1 MFDGYLTLGD
11 VDVKGKRVLVRVDYN
26 VPLDEFGNIVDDV
39 RIRET
44 IPTINY
50 LLDKNAK
57 VILASHLG
65 RPKGERNPKYS
76 LKPVAERL
84 KRLLETEVKFAPDC
98 VGEEVEKMVNSMKE
112 GEIILLE
119 NLRFHKEEEENDP
132 NFAKALASLGDIY
145 VIDAFGTC
153 HRKHASMYGIKDFIN
168 PVVMGFLLE
177 RELKYFEQALVN
189 PERPVVA
196 FIGGAKVSSKLGIIK
211 HLLNK
216 VDKIF
221 IGGAMAFTFIR
232 AMGYHTGSSLVEED
246 MFEEALYVL
255 EEAKKRDVKFYL
267 PVDFVCG
274 KEISEKTPVIEVPWQ
289 EITDGWIGLDIGK
302 ASIQLIKEIIKD
314 AQTIVWNGP
323 MGVFEIDQFKTGTFS
338 LAHEIANSP
347 ALSIAGGGDTDY
359 AIHRAGVVDGISYIS
374 TGGGAFLK
382 LLEGKTLPCLNA
394 ITNKTSLKSN

>member
-11 VDVKGKRVLVRVDYN
+11 VDVNGKRVFVRVDYN
-26 VPLDEFGNIVDDV
+26 VPLDEYGNIVDDV

-65 RPKGERNPKYS
+65 RPKGERNLKYS

-84 KRLLETEVKFAPDC
+84 KRLLNLDVKFAPDC
-98 VGEEVEKMVNSMKE
+98 VGEEVESIVNSMKE
-112 GEIILLE
+112 GEIVLLE
-119 NLRFHKEEEENDP
+119 NLRFHKEEEANDP
-132 NFAKALASLGDIY
+132 NFAKALASLSDVY

-153 HRKHASMYGIKDFIN
+153 HRKHASMYGIKDYIQ

-177 RELKYFEQALVN
+177 RELKYFEKALVN
-189 PERPVVA
+189 PQRPVVA

-221 IGGAMAFTFIR
+221 IGGAMAFTFIK
-232 AMGYHTGSSLVEED
+232 AMGYPVGSSLVEED
-246 MFEEALYVL
+246 MFGEALYVL
-255 EEAKKRDVKFYL
+255 DEAKRKGVKFYL

-274 KEISEKTPVIEVPWQ
+274 KEISENTPVVEVPWQ
-289 EITDGWIGLDIGK
+289 EITDGWMGLDIGK
-302 ASIQLIKEIIKD
+302 ASVQLIKEILRD

-323 MGVFEIDQFKTGTFS
+323 MGVFEIEKFKTGTFS

-359 AIHRAGVVDGISYIS
+359 AIHKAGVVDEISYIS

-382 LLEGKTLPCLNA
+382 LLEGQTLPCLNA
-394 ITNKTSLKSN
+394 ITKRTNN